1 MNEAQLLRD
10 YEREALYQHQGAA
23 EMPTLPSRNPIDW
36 NLVFIT
42 VARFMNAV
50 AMGFVTFQFGRY
62 FQYFGLE
69 AIAFIGQYLIGC
81 FFLYAVLTSEDGVK
95 LLSGSFGMYLLLN
108 SF

>member
-1 MNEAQLLRD
+1 MSDTRLLRD
-10 YEREALYQHQGAA
+10 CEREALHHHQGAA
-23 EMPTLPSRNPIDW
+23 EMPSSPSGSPIDW

-42 VARFMNAV
+42 SARFMNVV

-69 AIAFIGQYLIGC
+69 AIAFIGQYLIGG
-81 FFLYAVLTSEDGVK
+81 FFTYAVLTSEDGMK
-95 LLSGSFGMYLLLN
+95 LLLSSFGMYLLLN